1 MNYFY
6 ESRIHTN
13 NQALIPESPLLNPL
27 LTRSMSDA
35 ISKLRRL
42 GFGNDNQQQSQQANQ
57 AQSVGGQAV
66 NAPQLPSQTM
76 PRLDRLVPAGNPKL
90 RAMVEEVK
98 SFSII
103 EKAIL
108 ARVLFES
115 DEVVSKIKPEDWM
128 NLIRDKIGEEYAEVF
143 RAWLEGRGI
152 KVEKQ

>member
-1 MNYFY
+1 
-6 ESRIHTN
+6 
-13 NQALIPESPLLNPL
+13 
-27 LTRSMSDA
+27 MSDA

-42 GFGNDNQQQSQQANQ
+42 GFGGNDNQQQSQQTSQ
-57 AQSVGGQAV
+57 AQSMSSQAD
-66 NAPQLPSQTM
+66 APQSPSQSFV

-90 RAMVEEVK
+90 RAMVEEVR

-108 ARVLFES
+108 ARVLFEN
-115 DEVVSKIKPEDWM
+115 DEVVSKIKPEDWVS
-128 NLIRDKIGEEYAEVF
+128 LIRDKIGEEYAEVF

>member
-1 MNYFY
+1 
-6 ESRIHTN
+6 
-13 NQALIPESPLLNPL
+13 
-27 LTRSMSDA
+27 MSDP

-42 GFGNDNQQQSQQANQ
+42 GLGGNDNQQQSQQQLSQSQVSSQ
-57 AQSVGGQAV
+57 AGVPS
-66 NAPQLPSQTM
+66 QLPGQTM
-76 PRLDRLVPAGNPKL
+76 PRLDRLVPAGNPRL

-98 SFSII
+98 GFSII

-115 DEVVSKIKPEDWM
+115 DEVVSKIKPEDWV

>member
-1 MNYFY
+1 
-6 ESRIHTN
+6 
-13 NQALIPESPLLNPL
+13 
-27 LTRSMSDA
+27 MSDA

-42 GFGNDNQQQSQQANQ
+42 GFGGNDNQQQASQ
-57 AQSVGGQAV
+57 AQSMSGQVDVPGASQSPVVLGTGAV
-66 NAPQLPSQTM
+66 
-76 PRLDRLVPAGNPKL
+76 RLDRLVPAGNPKL

-98 SFSII
+98 GFSII

-115 DEVVSKIKPEDWM
+115 DEVVGKIKPEDWVA
-128 NLIRDKIGEEYAEVF
+128 LIRDKIGEEYAEVF

>member
-1 MNYFY
+1 
-6 ESRIHTN
+6 
-13 NQALIPESPLLNPL
+13 
-27 LTRSMSDA
+27 MSDA

-42 GFGNDNQQQSQQANQ
+42 GFGGNDNQQQASQ
-57 AQSVGGQAV
+57 AQSVGGQADV
-66 NAPQLPSQTM
+66 PSQLPGQGQPVTS
-76 PRLDRLVPAGNPKL
+76 RLDRLVPAGNPKL
-90 RAMVEEVK
+90 RAMVEEVR

-115 DEVVSKIKPEDWM
+115 DEVVNKIRPEDWI

-143 RAWLEGRGI
+143 RVWLEGRGI

>member
-1 MNYFY
+1 
-6 ESRIHTN
+6 
-13 NQALIPESPLLNPL
+13 
-27 LTRSMSDA
+27 MSDA

-42 GFGNDNQQQSQQANQ
+42 GFGNDNQQQVNQ
-57 AQSVGGQAV
+57 AQSVSSQAD
-66 NAPQLPSQTM
+66 NASQSPAVPSTQQSFA

-90 RAMVEEVK
+90 RAMVEEVRG
-98 SFSII
+98 FSII

-108 ARVLFES
+108 AMVVFEN
-115 DEVVSKIKPEDWM
+115 DEVVSKIKPEDWV